1 MSSEE
6 VLEMLGNKS
15 VLERRVNIRAS
26 DYRFA
31 DKIKYYNGEFKST
44 GERIGTK
51 IHELLMLSQTLTDF
65 TETDIRE
72 RTSKILD
79 KFIAYL
85 NSNSLISSRQN
96 L

>member
-1 MSSEE
+1 
-6 VLEMLGNKS
+6 MLGNKS

-51 IHELLMLSQTLTDF
+51 IYELRMLSQTLTDF

-72 RTSKILD
+72 RTSRMLD
-79 KFIAYL
+79 EFIAYL
-85 NSNSLISSRQN
+85 KSNSLISNKLNS
-96 L
+96 